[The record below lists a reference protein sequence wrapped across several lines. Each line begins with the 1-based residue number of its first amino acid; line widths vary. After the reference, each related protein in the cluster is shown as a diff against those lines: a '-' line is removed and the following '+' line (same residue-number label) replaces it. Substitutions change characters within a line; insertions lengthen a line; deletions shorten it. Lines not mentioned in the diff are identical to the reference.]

1 MATADV
7 RAYLQARISA
17 AAERCYYGVAQDSAE
32 YPFVTWNLEL
42 VALESGLSL
51 EELEID
57 VIDHGTNSEPAED
70 LADQII
76 TLLDHHYALQ
86 PAFQAAIYL
95 ERRQPIQENDK
106 SIIRR
111 RLTFQMRLHE
121 RSST

>member
-7 RAYLQARISA
+7 RAYLQTRISQ
-17 AAERCYYGVAQDSAE
+17 AAERCYDGVAQDLAE

-42 VALESGLSL
+42 VALENGLSL

-57 VIDHGTNSEPAED
+57 VMDYGTDSSQVESI
-70 LADQII
+70 AD
-76 TLLDHHYALQ
+76 TLTALLNHHYALE
-86 PAFQAAIYL
+86 PTFQAAIYL
-95 ERRQPIQENDK
+95 ERRRPIQENDK

>member
-7 RAYLQARISA
+7 RAYLQTRISN

-32 YPFVTWNLEL
+32 YPFVAWNLEL
-42 VALESGLSL
+42 VAMESGLSL
-51 EELEID
+51 EELEVD
-57 VIDHGTNSEPAED
+57 VIDYGTDSSEVERIADD
-70 LADQII
+70 LTAI
-76 TLLDHHYALQ
+76 LDHHYALE

-111 RLTFQMRLHE
+111 RLTFQVRLHE